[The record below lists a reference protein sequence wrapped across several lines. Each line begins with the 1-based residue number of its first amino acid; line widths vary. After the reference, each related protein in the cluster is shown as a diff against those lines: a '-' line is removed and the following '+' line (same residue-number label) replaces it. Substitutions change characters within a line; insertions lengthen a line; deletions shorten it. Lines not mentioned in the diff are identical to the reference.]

1 MIHAATIAGDPRYQG
16 DTVSQL
22 SAPPQIEFRNVTKM
36 YGGVAAV
43 KELSLTVSRGEFLT
57 ILGPSG
63 SGKTTA
69 LMLLAGF
76 ISPTQ
81 GDILVAG
88 KSVASVPSYR
98 RDQGIVFQS
107 YALFPHL
114 SVRRNLEFPLE
125 MRGVKAAERAER
137 VANLLARVY
146 LGDFGDRMPS
156 QLSGGQQQRVALARA
171 LIADP
176 PVLLLDEPLG
186 ALDRNLR
193 EQMQSEIKSLHKEFG
208 ITTVCVTHDQEEA
221 LTLSDRIIVMRGGS
235 IEQIDT
241 PEGLYDRPRSLF
253 VANFLGEANFLQSVI
268 APPNGARPSGMMPM
282 IRPERIRIAVPD
294 TPTLADA
301 HQRQHANGIV
311 AEVIYAGALRK
322 YNVKV
327 GDSTLVVREHVAS
340 DQQVFRPGEQVR
352 LDWLR
357 SDVRLVAT
365 ETNGGA
371 A

>member
-1 MIHAATIAGDPRYQG
+1 MIHGATIAGDPRSQG
-16 DTVSQL
+16 DTVSKL
-22 SAPPQIEFRNVTKM
+22 SAPPQIEFRNVIKM

-43 KELSLTVSRGEFLT
+43 KELSLIVCRGEFLT

-76 ISPTQ
+76 ISPTK
-81 GDILVAG
+81 GDILVGG

-125 MRGVKAAERAER
+125 MRGVKAAERADR
-137 VANLLARVY
+137 VANLLARVH
-146 LGDFGDRMPS
+146 LDNFGDRLPS

-193 EQMQSEIKSLHKEFG
+193 EQMQSEIKTLHKEFG

-221 LTLSDRIIVMRGGS
+221 LTLSDRIIVMRGGA

-241 PEGLYDRPRSLF
+241 PEGLYDRPKSLF
-253 VANFLGEANFLQSVI
+253 VANFLGEANLLNGVI
-268 APPNGARPSGMMPM
+268 PLPNDATPTGMLSI
-282 IRPERIRIAVPD
+282 IRPERIRLAVPHA
-294 TPTLADA
+294 PTLADA
-301 HQRQHANGIV
+301 HQRQQANGV
-311 AEVIYAGALRK
+311 VTEVIYAGALRK
-322 YNVKV
+322 YNVQV
-327 GDSTLVVREHVAS
+327 GNNVLVMREHVAS
-340 DQQVFRPGEQVR
+340 DQQVFRPGDQVR

-365 ETNGGA
+365 ETNNGVE
-371 A
+371 